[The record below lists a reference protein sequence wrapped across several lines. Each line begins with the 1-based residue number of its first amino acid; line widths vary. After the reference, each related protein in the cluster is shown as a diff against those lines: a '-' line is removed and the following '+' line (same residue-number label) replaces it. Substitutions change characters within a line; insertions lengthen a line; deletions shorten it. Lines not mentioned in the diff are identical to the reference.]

1 MELSPALC
9 DDPRGEMEEQAGG
22 RSKRD
27 GVYATKELIHFID
40 VNTPCYFHS
49 TKYHNNV
56 QQLYS
61 S

>member
-1 MELSPALC
+1 MDE
-9 DDPRGEMEEQAGG
+9 RAGG

-40 VNTPCYFHS
+40 VNTLCYFHS

-61 S
+61 N